1 MSDAPAGVADAAPD
15 PADLW
20 AEVVGQDAA
29 VAQLRAAARDPVHA
43 FLLVG
48 PEGSGKADAAAAF
61 AAELLASGLDDE
73 GAARARRLVAAGAHP
88 SVVTVD
94 PEGATFLVA
103 DADRVVAA
111 ASMKPPEG
119 DRQVIVLPRLEP
131 FNAAAFPKLLKT
143 IEEPGPGTFFVVL
156 AERIPPELVTIA
168 SRCVRIDLRAVPTE
182 LMQRRLVD
190 EGVDPETAS
199 VVAPS
204 AGGSLRRARL
214 LAADPSVGER
224 RRAWF
229 GAPERLD
236 GTGATAMALA
246 DELLGGID
254 AVLEPLEERQ
264 RDELAAFL
272 EPYEERDQQPT
283 KSALGAVEGRHK
295 REQRRIVA
303 DELLAGLAA
312 IVDRYRT
319 ELAAGGSSE
328 DFLVVARRVQELC
341 DALAFNPNTGLQLR
355 ALLIGLP
362 RLAGG

>member
-1 MSDAPAGVADAAPD
+1 MATADGAAGAGGPV
-15 PADLW
+15 DLW
-20 AEVVGQDAA
+20 DEVVGQDDA

-48 PEGSGKADAAAAF
+48 PDGSGTREAATAF
-61 AAELLASGLDDE
+61 AAELLAAGLDE
-73 GAARARRLVAAGAHP
+73 AAAARARHLASAGAHP
-88 SVVTVD
+88 SLIVVE

-103 DADRVVAA
+103 DAERIVAA

-119 DRQVIVLPRLEP
+119 DRQVIVLSRIEP
-131 FNAAAFPKLLKT
+131 FNPAAFPMLLKT
-143 IEEPGPGTFFVVL
+143 IEEPAPGTFVVVL
-156 AERIPPELVTIA
+156 AERVPPELVTIA
-168 SRCVRIDLRAVPTE
+168 SRCMRIDLQAVASDVLE
-182 LMQRRLVD
+182 RRLVA
-190 EGVDPETAS
+190 EGVDPGIAS
-199 VVAPS
+199 VVAPT

-229 GAPERLD
+229 EAPERLD

-246 DELLGGID
+246 DELLAGID

-264 RDELAAFL
+264 REEMAVFL
-272 EPYEERDQQPT
+272 EPYESREQQPT

-295 REQRRIVA
+295 REQRRIVG

-312 IVDRYRT
+312 IVERYRT
-319 ELAAGGSSE
+319 ELAAGGSTD
-328 DFLVVARRVQELC
+328 DFLVVAQRVQEFC

-355 ALLIGLP
+355 ALLVGLP